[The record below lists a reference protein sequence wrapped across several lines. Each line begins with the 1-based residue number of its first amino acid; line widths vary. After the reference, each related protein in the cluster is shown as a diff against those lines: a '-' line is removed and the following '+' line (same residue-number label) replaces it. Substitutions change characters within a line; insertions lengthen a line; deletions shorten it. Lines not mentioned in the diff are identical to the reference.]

1 MRKIAFKVFK
11 MLQVDNFLIIFS
23 LEVGGQFI
31 GWFGL
36 ISNTIVLPLA
46 VMLLIGICIDKDL
59 QFIREQLEGMD
70 IHTFQINDEK
80 SIKNLREYIIMM
92 LLLIIIIST
101 IYLVASAM
109 LLRGTKNVSTTSHS
123 RLSDASFIKNFLF

>member
-1 MRKIAFKVFK
+1 
-11 MLQVDNFLIIFS
+11 MLQVDNFLIVFS

-70 IHTFQINDEK
+70 IHSFQITDEK

-109 LLRGTKNVSTTSHS
+109 LIRGTKNVSITYS
-123 RLSDASFIKNFLF
+123 RLADAHFI